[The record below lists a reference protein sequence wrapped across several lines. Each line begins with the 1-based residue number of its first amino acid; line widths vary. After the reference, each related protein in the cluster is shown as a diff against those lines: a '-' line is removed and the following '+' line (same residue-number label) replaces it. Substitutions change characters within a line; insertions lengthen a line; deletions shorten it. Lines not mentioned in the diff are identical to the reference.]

1 MQNRSQEAAN
11 TICPVCG
18 APVDARI
25 QVVIVPHASDD
36 EDGDAILRIGTCCE
50 GCRAMVLADPDPYFT
65 VAMRNGIAVGG

>member
-25 QVVIVPHASDD
+25 PVVVAPHVSDD
-36 EDGDAILRIGTCCE
+36 EGDAILRVGTCCAD
-50 GCRAMVLADPDPYFT
+50 CRAMVADEPELYYT
-65 VAMRNGIAVGG
+65 VVLRNGIAVGG